1 MKNVQWDVYT
11 IEKILQQ
18 FDQQMKNILHLAQML
33 PFQFSLEKK
42 KQKENQPNTA
52 LDQTKITQAFCDQ
65 ITQNHL
71 MLQTP
76 FCLQPNKNFI
86 FSVILAG
93 LFTTSLCL
101 STIGPFFPIEAS
113 NYDIGQQMV
122 GIIYSGFP
130 LGAITCIFLIHK
142 QMSLHRKPFMITGI
156 AFQVIAMIGFA
167 TLFLW
172 NSKTAIIYLAFLFRV
187 FQGIG
192 LSMFEAPSL
201 SFLPLLFNGQMDEKI
216 GLMEGIQSI
225 GFMLGPLLGSLF
237 YYFDGYQLVFYAIGG
252 IQFLILPITIF
263 WVPDYKQVKT
273 SLVTSKSTD
282 RSYVSIDL
290 QISLL
295 QRNNSIDDVLDRKIS
310 YKKSL
315 KNYRI
320 ILMFCLI
327 FLTAYGFLFLDS
339 SFALYLDGQFGLDQH
354 TISYIFFASYF
365 CNFFSCKVVS
375 YFSKKQ
381 YNSIKICIAGFFISF
396 ICYFFLGPA
405 GILPIQ
411 PILGLTIAMR
421 CIISLSQSLV
431 YIPSMK
437 EFFNTLSS
445 IFHLNE
451 DDEQIGD
458 MASTFYVLAQ
468 QTGELFGP
476 LIGDSICEYR
486 SFQDATFY
494 LGVFNVVAIMIL
506 FVAKLLIKQD
516 ETQQIVYRT
525 QSQYFYMTLE
535 KLGQSKGSKE
545 EVEPLGAQDYSDK
558 ENNKFEN

>member
-1 MKNVQWDVYT
+1 
-11 IEKILQQ
+11 
-18 FDQQMKNILHLAQML
+18 
-33 PFQFSLEKK
+33 
-42 KQKENQPNTA
+42 
-52 LDQTKITQAFCDQ
+52 
-65 ITQNHL
+65 

-76 FCLQPNKNFI
+76 SCLQPNKNFI

-101 STIGPFFPIEAS
+101 SIIGPFFPLKAS
-113 NYDIGQQMV
+113 DYDIEQQMV

-130 LGAITCIFLIHK
+130 LGAISCTFLIHK

-156 AFQVIAMIGFA
+156 VFQVIAMIGFA

-172 NSKTAIIYLAFLFRV
+172 NSKSLIICLAFLYRV

-201 SFLPLLFNGQMDEKI
+201 SFLPLLFNRQLDEKI
-216 GLMEGIQSI
+216 GLMEGVQSI

-237 YYFDGYQLVFYAIGG
+237 YYVDGYQLVFYAIGI
-252 IQFLILPITIF
+252 IQFLVLPITF
-263 WVPDYKQVKT
+263 FCVPDYKQVKK
-273 SLVTSKSTD
+273 SFGTSKSTD
-282 RSYVSIDL
+282 RSSLSNDL
-290 QISLL
+290 QIQLL
-295 QRNNSIDDVLDRKIS
+295 LRNNSSDEEASKIS
-310 YKKSL
+310 YKKSI

-354 TISYIFFASYF
+354 AINYIFFASYF
-365 CNFFSCKVVS
+365 CNFIACQIVS
-375 YFSKKQ
+375 YFSNKQ
-381 YNSIKICIAGFFISF
+381 YNSIRICIAGFIISF
-396 ICYFFLGPA
+396 ICYLFLGPA
-405 GILPIQ
+405 DIFPFQ

-445 IFHLNE
+445 IFHLNQ

-458 MASTFYVLAQ
+458 MASTFYILAQ

-476 LIGDSICEYR
+476 LIGDSICQYR

-494 LGVFNVVAIMIL
+494 LGVFNVAAILIL

-516 ETQQIVYRT
+516 ETQKIVYRR
-525 QSQYFYMTLE
+525 QSQHFYISLQKERQIKTSKLE
-535 KLGQSKGSKE
+535 DEQLTT
-545 EVEPLGAQDYSDK
+545 QDQYDK
-558 ENNKFEN
+558 EDNKQTQN

>member
-1 MKNVQWDVYT
+1 
-11 IEKILQQ
+11 
-18 FDQQMKNILHLAQML
+18 
-33 PFQFSLEKK
+33 
-42 KQKENQPNTA
+42 
-52 LDQTKITQAFCDQ
+52 
-65 ITQNHL
+65 

-76 FCLQPNKNFI
+76 SCLQPNKNFI

-101 STIGPFFPIEAS
+101 SIIGPFFPLKAS
-113 NYDIGQQMV
+113 DYDIEQQMV

-130 LGAITCIFLIHK
+130 LGAISCTFLIHK
-142 QMSLHRKPFMITGI
+142 QMSLHRKPFMISGI
-156 AFQVIAMIGFA
+156 VFQVIAMIGFA

-172 NSKTAIIYLAFLFRV
+172 NNKAAIICLAFLFRF

-216 GLMEGIQSI
+216 GLMEGVQSV

-237 YYFDGYQLVFYAIGG
+237 YYFDGYQLVFYAIGS
-252 IQFLILPITIF
+252 IQFIVLPITFF
-263 WVPDYKQVKT
+263 WIPDYKQVKK
-273 SLVTSKSTD
+273 SFATSKSTD
-282 RSYVSIDL
+282 RSSLADL
-290 QISLL
+290 QIQLL
-295 QRNNSIDDVLDRKIS
+295 LRNSSTDDEEKFSKVS
-310 YKKSL
+310 YKKSF
-315 KNYRI
+315 KNFRI

-354 TISYIFFASYF
+354 TINYIFFASYF
-365 CNFFSCKVVS
+365 CNFISCQVVS

-381 YNSIKICIAGFFISF
+381 YNSIKICITGFVISF
-396 ICYFFLGPA
+396 VCYFFLGPA
-405 GILPIQ
+405 DIMPFK

-437 EFFNTLSS
+437 EFFNILSS
-445 IFHLNE
+445 IFHMNQ

-476 LIGDSICEYR
+476 LIGDTICQYR

-494 LGVFNVVAIMIL
+494 LGAFNVVAILTL
-506 FVAKLLIKQD
+506 FVVKLLIKQD
-516 ETQQIVYRT
+516 ETQKIVYRR
-525 QSQYFYMTLE
+525 QSQHFYMSLE
-535 KLGQSKGSKE
+535 KQRQSKLSKLSKE
-545 EVEPLGAQDYSDK
+545 DQEPLDTQNYSDK
-558 ENNKFEN
+558 EDNKLQN